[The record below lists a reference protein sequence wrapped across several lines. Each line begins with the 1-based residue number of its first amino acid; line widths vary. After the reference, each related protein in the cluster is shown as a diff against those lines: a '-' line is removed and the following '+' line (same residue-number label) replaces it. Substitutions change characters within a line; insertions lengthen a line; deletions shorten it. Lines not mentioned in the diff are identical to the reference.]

1 MLVIALVAAEV
12 LQCFAVA
19 IGYFAWLLRFLS
31 SCAVVR
37 LFWVFTAS
45 LNMRNTEVVLF
56 LRVTDWKVSKRPMA
70 TNPQHLQELFTLFI
84 ICLRCLYGSSAV
96 FVDVVWERTCLHTLK
111 LLFNTIY
118 QSFSFCFLPF
128 STSRAN
134 VPLFISSS
142 LALCVCVC
150 VCACACVLCVCVCC
164 VRVRVCVC
172 ECVVC
177 VCVCVR
183 VCVCVCARARVCV
196 CVGVCLS
203 DFWMQ
208 RQCRK
213 QSPWWHHHHSVPAH
227 IWKCSSFRT
236 KEREN
241 SKNVR
246 EEYKRAWHICTISTD
261 KVRRR
266 RE

>member
-56 LRVTDWKVSKRPMA
+56 LRVTDWKVSKMPMA

-111 LLFNTIY
+111 LLFKTIY

-150 VCACACVLCVCVCC
+150 VCA
-164 VRVRVCVC
+164 RVRVCC
-172 ECVVC
+172 ACACVVC
-177 VCVCVR
+177 VCVCV
-183 VCVCVCARARVCV
+183 CVCVSVLYVCVFV